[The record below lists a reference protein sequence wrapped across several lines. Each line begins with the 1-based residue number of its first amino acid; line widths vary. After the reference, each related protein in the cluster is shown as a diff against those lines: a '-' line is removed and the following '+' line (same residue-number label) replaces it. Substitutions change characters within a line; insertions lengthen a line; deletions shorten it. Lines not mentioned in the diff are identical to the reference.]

1 MLESNGY
8 IFSEKLEKLYND
20 VQALKPECKIF
31 VNVDDSLID
40 DVGVD
45 GSQETLIN
53 GDIQIISRNNDVTE
67 SIISHELLH
76 AYFLRIGYP
85 NHHYVY
91 GNDNPIFHFGRELY
105 NHVIHKLILEEQI
118 KRGFDV
124 SYHQEKLA
132 KNLGVGLEKE
142 FTDPKEIISFS
153 MVILLCDVL
162 CGKYKEIYKE
172 KIEKTFPKSN
182 KVANQL
188 YNAMMKKDYKTA
200 YETREALVRVYK
212 KFDNI
217 LKLYKLPNLN
227 LSENVTITYIPRKD
241 DMNRNVLKIFHI
253 CKKEKINDKLKFW
266 ILISNSDNQSSY
278 IIATEDRTYDEIKSL
293 LKDMTL
299 GKLFEESNCITFIK

>member
-1 MLESNGY
+1 MLSANGY
-8 IFSEKLEKLYND
+8 IFSEKLENLYND

-31 VNVDDSLID
+31 VNVDDSLIND
-40 DVGVD
+40 ARVD
-45 GSQETLIN
+45 GFQETLEN
-53 GDIQIISRNNDVTE
+53 GDIKIVVRNNDIIE
-67 SIISHELLH
+67 STISHELLH
-76 AYFLRIGYP
+76 AYFLRAGYP

-91 GNDNPIFHFGRELY
+91 GNNNTIFSFGRDLY

-132 KNLGVGLEKE
+132 ENLGIGLNKE
-142 FTDPKEIISFS
+142 FTDPKDIVAFS

-172 KIEKTFPKSN
+172 RIEKTFPKSN
-182 KVANQL
+182 KVAKQL
-188 YNAMMKKDYKTA
+188 YNSMMKKDYKTP
-200 YETREALVRVYK
+200 YETRDAIVRVYK
-212 KFDNI
+212 KFDDI

-227 LSENVTITYIPRKD
+227 LSENVTITYIPKKN
-241 DMNRNVLKIFHI
+241 DMNKNVLKIFHI
-253 CKKEKINDKLKFW
+253 CKKEKMNEKIKFW

-299 GKLFEESNCITFIK
+299 GELFEESNCITFIK